1 MQFYFVTQAVDI
13 LYGTLRARG
22 LAYYGTEGID
32 FILTPRCGIPEEIIS
47 SGPTRRHLAQD
58 SMRRKTGVSRRVVF

>member
-1 MQFYFVTQAVDI
+1 MQCYFITQAVDI

-22 LAYYGTEGID
+22 LADYGTEGID

-47 SGPTRRHLAQD
+47 SG
-58 SMRRKTGVSRRVVF
+58 TGFDASENRCLTEGRFLEHVGG